1 MLSIKVI
8 PAAIDFLK
16 PTDLVQTMALA
27 VRFKPGYKLDSASAI
42 IGTTGFSVTYAEP
55 KPPRVVVQAHPARA
69 CLGMPGSQQ
78 IGDVAKHETT
88 VPRTH
93 ELFCI

>member
-16 PTDLVQTMALA
+16 STDLVQTVALA
-27 VRFKPGYKLDSASAI
+27 VGFKPGYKLDCATAI
-42 IGTTGFSVTYAEP
+42 IGTTGFSVTYAES
-55 KPPRVVVQAHPARA
+55 KPPRLAVQTHPTRA

-78 IGDVAKHETT
+78 IGLVAQHETT

-93 ELFCI
+93 E